1 MTQKK
6 NNNNKKELRFI
17 PPPTQVSFW
26 LFFPGDWL
34 LRRHVFIW
42 FLVTRATPTQGGA
55 DGLAGSG
62 LARQV
67 WLMSDVPSSSY
78 ILSNI

>member
-1 MTQKK
+1 MTQKKK
-6 NNNNKKELRFI
+6 NNNNKKELR
-17 PPPTQVSFW
+17 
-26 LFFPGDWL
+26 
-34 LRRHVFIW
+34 

-55 DGLAGSG
+55 AGLAGSG